1 MRTDFSF
8 NWPASVVIPGLR
20 AFVLLAVVAIALCGT
35 RRSQAQDSI
44 SIKDPAEFNAYQLAN
59 RQTDARI
66 KTVQLEEFLRAH
78 PQSAV
83 KGAVLETLIDA
94 YEGMNDADHALSA
107 ASRLLEVDPGN
118 IKALFVSVFI
128 KKGQCLKNVD
138 QSTARSTDTR
148 ACDDAARLAR
158 KGLELPKPE
167 GTSDDDWK
175 KLTAGVYPVFHSAIA
190 LDDAF
195 SKRNP
200 KNAVAEY
207 TTELMLYS
215 EDETKSVGLW
225 DTLLLAST
233 YARPE
238 VNDLVKSIWFYA
250 RVADF
255 APDSYKDSVEKQLE
269 FYYKRYHG
277 NLRGLDEIKSLAEA
291 TVFPPEFLVI
301 SPSITTGGMPAYPRM
316 HPAPAR
322 GQSPA
327 FLIPEAAALTL
338 PTHPAPEV
346 SIWPANEKPVVAA
359 ITWDSHGLYINAS
372 NSSLHQI
379 LKDVGTVTGATVEG
393 LDADERIFGVYG
405 PGKARD
411 VLSQLLHGTSYNVL
425 MIGDQGE
432 GTPRDIVLS
441 SRHAGATGTTVAANP
456 TPASDDDTD
465 ADDQPQQQPPPPN
478 RAGFGPGGQ
487 RTPQQLQ
494 ELQQRQQQMQR
505 LQQGQQQPQ
514 QPANP
519 Q

>member
-8 NWPASVVIPGLR
+8 NWPASVAIPGLR

-35 RRSQAQDSI
+35 RMVKAQDSI

-59 RQTDARI
+59 RQTDPRI
-66 KTVQLEEFLRAH
+66 KTGQLEDFLQAH

-83 KGAVLETLIDA
+83 KGTVLETLIDA

-107 ASRLLEVDPGN
+107 ASRLLEIDPGN

-138 QSTARSTDTR
+138 QWTARSSDTR
-148 ACDDAARLAR
+148 ACDDAARLAM
-158 KGLELPKPE
+158 KGLLLPRPD
-167 GTSDDDWK
+167 GTSDGDWK

-207 TTELMLYS
+207 TKELTLYTE
-215 EDETKSVGLW
+215 DQTKSVGLW

-255 APDSYKDSVEKQLE
+255 APESYKDSVEKQLE

-277 NLRGLDEIKSLAEA
+277 NLRGLDEIKTLAEA
-291 TVFPPEFLVI
+291 TVFPPEFFVI
-301 SPSITTGGMPAYPRM
+301 SPSITTGGVPANPRM
-316 HPAPAR
+316 RPTPAR

-327 FLIPEAAALTL
+327 FVIPEAAPLALG
-338 PTHPAPEV
+338 THPAPEV
-346 SIWPANEKPVVAA
+346 LIWPANERPVDAA

-372 NSSLHQI
+372 NSSLQQI

-393 LDADERIFGVYG
+393 MDADERIFGVYG

-432 GTPRDIVLS
+432 GTPREIVLS
-441 SRHAGATGTTVAANP
+441 SRHPGTGTTVAANP
-456 TPASDDDTD
+456 TPASEDDTE
-465 ADDQPQQQPPPPN
+465 ADDQPQQQPVQPPRP
-478 RAGFGPGGQ
+478 GFGPGGQ

-505 LQQGQQQPQ
+505 LGQGQPQP
-514 QPANP
+514 PANP